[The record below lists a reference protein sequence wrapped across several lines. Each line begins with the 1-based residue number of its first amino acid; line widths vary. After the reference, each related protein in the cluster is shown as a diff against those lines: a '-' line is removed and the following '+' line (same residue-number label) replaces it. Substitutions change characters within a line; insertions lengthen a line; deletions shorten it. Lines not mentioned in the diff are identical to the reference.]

1 MAKIL
6 LNLSYRS
13 ATCREKGPFNAS
25 LTNLEKFMASQQVE
39 KQKKQEGGRGSKKE
53 TAQLFGSWDGQAV
66 CVGVQSATVLGG
78 RGSFSLLLWEW
89 NVSAYA

>member
-39 KQKKQEGGRGSKKE
+39 KQKK
-53 TAQLFGSWDGQAV
+53 
-66 CVGVQSATVLGG
+66 
-78 RGSFSLLLWEW
+78 
-89 NVSAYA
+89 